1 VFNSV
6 HVSWKYLL
14 ESNKGG
20 SKLVKNSYVLSHGMF
35 SGWHFIRGNLSAWRF
50 VRWHL
55 FSALFIGHSIF
66 TGLRPYE
73 DQKIENNV
81 KLRRQYAR
89 RLRAMQSH
97 PKRIRIVIPMV
108 VVKVIVVV
116 VD

>member
-1 VFNSV
+1 MFYLTACFPGGILSVAICPRGVLSGGIFSV
-6 HVSWKYLL
+6 H
-14 ESNKGG
+14 
-20 SKLVKNSYVLSHGMF
+20 
-35 SGWHFIRGNLSAWRF
+35 
-50 VRWHL
+50 
-55 FSALFIGHSIF
+55 FIGHSIF

-89 RLRAMQSH
+89 RLRAVQSH